1 MGQIFEREFKRE
13 KNLELARK
21 AAERAVKPK
30 NADKNKDK
38 IAERLEAQLKDIEDK
53 FFAQFPVEDEMQA
66 QQQPNA
72 EVAAEWKRGTN
83 PSLYFA
89 VDTKYMA
96 LGQEA
101 QWAEL
106 CVIYKLHLNYLSRKL
121 IQDVSL
127 PAKPRDHPTD
137 REDQPHRNTTL
148 SSRSHNLDSR
158 LSVPSQVRRH
168 LTQKYTL
175 TNLWA

>member
-72 EVAAEWKRGTN
+72 EVAAE
-83 PSLYFA
+83 
-89 VDTKYMA
+89 
-96 LGQEA
+96 
-101 QWAEL
+101 
-106 CVIYKLHLNYLSRKL
+106 
-121 IQDVSL
+121 
-127 PAKPRDHPTD
+127 
-137 REDQPHRNTTL
+137 
-148 SSRSHNLDSR
+148 
-158 LSVPSQVRRH
+158 
-168 LTQKYTL
+168 
-175 TNLWA
+175 